1 MKNEFEAKFLNVDVF
16 NIRTKLEEVGASLM
30 HSSRLMK
37 RQTFH
42 PKVDADKLWGR
53 VRDEGDKI
61 TLTIKKVEDSSNIK
75 GTFEAE
81 VIVDSFENAGK
92 ILEAVGFSLTSYQ
105 ENYRE
110 RWQYQEVEITIDE
123 WPGLKPFLEVEASSE
138 VVVEKFAKTL
148 GFDMNQAVFGSV
160 SNIYQI
166 LGIISEKEFIKLKEV
181 TFLHPPI
188 VK

>member
-1 MKNEFEAKFLNVDVF
+1 MKNEFEAKFLNIDVL
-16 NIRTKLEEVGASLM
+16 NIRAKLEGVGATLI

-42 PKVDADKLWGR
+42 PKIDADKLWGR

-61 TLTIKKVEDSSNIK
+61 TLTIKKIEDSSNIK

-81 VIVDSFENAGK
+81 VIVDSFTNAGK

-105 ENYRE
+105 ENKRE
-110 RWQYQEVEITIDE
+110 RWQYQSVEITIDE
-123 WPGLKPFLEVEASSE
+123 WPGLKPFLEIEAPSE
-138 VVVEKFAKTL
+138 DVVENFVKTL
-148 GFDMNQAVFGSV
+148 GYDMNQAVFGSV
-160 SNIYQI
+160 SNIYQM
-166 LGIISEKEFIKLKEV
+166 LNVISEKEFNKLKEV